1 MAGARPLWRRARAS
15 ATNRPVTTHLRL
27 EHVFDTNVDTFWEK
41 VFFDEEYNRRL
52 YGPEALKYKQWKLL
66 SLDRKPDGG
75 IARRAL
81 MEPPFEAPAVVKKL
95 LGDGITYTEDGTFD
109 PVAKR
114 WRYKIIPSKLADKFT
129 SEGEYWLEPRG
140 DKQLLRICTVK
151 LEVRVFGVGGAVEG
165 FIEKQTKESY
175 EVAARFTNGF
185 IREKGL

>member
-1 MAGARPLWRRARAS
+1 MKFEMRHTFRCD
-15 ATNRPVTTHLRL
+15 
-27 EHVFDTNVDTFWEK
+27 EETFWGK